1 MLFRTACLAAITLS
15 AIAQQPAKFEAATIK
30 PASPDGH
37 GETRRYPGGR
47 FTATSITLKALI
59 QRAWDVRDF
68 QITGGPGWVNAELFD
83 VIAKASTSGAIS
95 GPDLDQMIQT
105 MLRERF
111 HLEIH
116 RETKD
121 MPIYSLVVAKTGPK
135 LAPTA
140 ATMQTWSKGN
150 GSLVGTKVPMDMLA
164 GDLLESQ
171 LSRVVVD
178 HTGIPGNF
186 DIKLTWTPDN
196 AGEAGVSLF
205 TAIQEQMGLR
215 LESTHGPVEMLVIDR
230 AEKPSEN

>member
-1 MLFRTACLAAITLS
+1 MIFRIAVAAALAFSVAAQQAAVFEAVSIKLAA
-15 AIAQQPAKFEAATIK
+15 
-30 PASPDGH
+30 PDGH

-47 FTATSITLKALI
+47 FTATGITLKALI
-59 QRAWDVRDF
+59 QRAWDVKDF
-68 QITGGPGWVNAELFD
+68 QITGGPGWVNSGQFD
-83 VIAKASTSGAIS
+83 VIAKAPAGENIS
-95 GPDLDQMIQT
+95 GTELDRMIQS

-121 MPIYSLVVAKTGPK
+121 MPIYSLVVAKSGPR
-135 LAPTA
+135 LIPTT
-140 ATMQTWSKGN
+140 ATMQTWSRGN
-150 GSLVGTKVPMDMLA
+150 GSLTGTKVPMDMFA

-171 LSRVVVD
+171 LRRVVVD
-178 HTGIPGNF
+178 HTAIPGEF